1 LQKLF
6 YFAKKY
12 YFSIF
17 ENNAI
22 ANVRETGENPVRLRR
37 CKSYFGFTLAS
48 TQAATVQTE
57 WEGKAQGFDAQVR
70 RPICNTH

>member
-1 LQKLF
+1 MQKLF
-6 YFAKKY
+6 YFADKD

-22 ANVRETGENPVRLRR
+22 ANARETGENPVRLRR
-37 CKSYFGFTLAS
+37 CKSYFGFSLALE
-48 TQAATVQTE
+48 QAATVQNE

-70 RPICNTH
+70 RPICSAH